1 MKQVYLL
8 LILSLLVLASCNE
21 EKDAPS
27 TIEAEEIQQE
37 EVESDSNLAEED
49 STSNF
54 VEEDST
60 ANNEDVI
67 VGPKLPTS
75 LEELEALPVGYTKSI
90 NRLKEEGRRL
100 TDELTKNLPD
110 ISGTPTKD
118 ELDRY
123 YEAILSVFQQ
133 DFVGPGEL
141 IDQLKFQSIG
151 SPDIEEPRYQFK
163 ENLNVMVIL
172 DASGSMANLEGSQ
185 TRMNAAKKAITAFVK
200 GLPKEANVGLRIY
213 GHKGTGSNAD
223 KALSCSSSELI
234 YPLSSYDAVNFENAL
249 AKATPAGWT
258 PISLAL
264 TEAQKDLSAFKG
276 ETNTNIIYLVSDG
289 ISTCDDEPV
298 EAAKTLYNSD
308 ITPIVN
314 IIGFNVNHEGQ
325 KQLQEI
331 AKATEGTYK
340 YVSDEQSLQEHLN
353 EAKKVAYEWKRW
365 KTSKEG
371 SIKLHRTSTSLDIFG
386 YHTHEFGKWVDE
398 RQAVGFTLTYL
409 FQDKEKMSRESHDYL
424 IQKNIDYHN
433 WIEQEYDK
441 LRDEL
446 KAINEQNYAE
456 AMKILEEKYRTNT
469 STP

>member
-1 MKQVYLL
+1 MKRVYLL
-8 LILSLLVLASCNE
+8 LILILLVLTSCAE

-27 TIEAEEIQQE
+27 VLEEE
-37 EVESDSNLAEED
+37 EKQPKAVEVDSNLEE
-49 STSNF
+49 
-54 VEEDST
+54 EEPSK
-60 ANNEDVI
+60 NEDVI

-75 LEELEALPVGYTKSI
+75 LAELEVLPVGYTKPLVL
-90 NRLKEEGRRL
+90 LKDEEKKL
-100 TDELTKNLPD
+100 ADDLTKNLPD
-110 ISGTPTKD
+110 ISGNPTKE

-123 YEAILSVFQQ
+123 YETILSIFQQ
-133 DFVGPGEL
+133 DFIGPQEL
-141 IDQLKFQSIG
+141 FDRLKFQSIG

-172 DASGSMANLEGSQ
+172 DASGSMGNMEGNQ
-185 TRMNAAKKAITAFVK
+185 TRMNAAKKAITEFVK
-200 GLPKEANVGLRIY
+200 GLPEEANVGLRVY
-213 GHKGTGSNAD
+213 GHQGTGSNAD

-234 YPLSSYDAVNFENAL
+234 YPLSSYDPVSFEQAL
-249 AKATPAGWT
+249 SKATPAGWT

-264 TEAQKDLSAFKG
+264 TEAQKDLSSFKG

-289 ISTCDDEPV
+289 ISTCDDQPV
-298 EAAKTLYNSD
+298 EAAKALYNSD

-340 YVSDEQSLQEHLN
+340 YVTDEQSLQEHLN
-353 EAKKVAYEWKRW
+353 EAKKVADKWKSWKR
-365 KTSKEG
+365 SKEG
-371 SIKLHRTSTSLDIFG
+371 SIERFRTSNLLDIFV
-386 YHTHEFGKWVDE
+386 YHTKETVKLGNE
-398 RQAVGFTLTYL
+398 RRTVGFTLTYL

-424 IQKNIDYHN
+424 EQKNIDYHN

-446 KAINEQNYAE
+446 EALNEQNYAE
-456 AMKILEEKYRTNT
+456 AMKQLEEKYLTNT